1 MKKPLEP
8 GLLKLFRYFALIG
21 LVYFSARWVYD
32 DVSVIRTEIM
42 TFQSV
47 YYVIVHGILFLL
59 LSFQWLE
66 RKLRE
71 RYFPF
76 ILFLYT
82 LAMVGGSWM
91 YLLEPGRG
99 LTHFISQS
107 YSLVPILLV
116 PVVFIAWQYDFRAV
130 VVYTVITNLS
140 DLIIS
145 FLIVGHFT
153 LDTLPVLSLP
163 VIRSFAFGLVGFLVC
178 QLNERQKEQKHK
190 LILANIQLGQYANT
204 LESLA
209 TSRERN
215 RLARELHDTL
225 AHTLS
230 GISVNLEALKTYV
243 PEGNDEVHRML
254 DASLQ
259 AARTGLDGTRR
270 ALKDLRAQPLED
282 LGLELAL
289 KTLLE
294 NLAERNEIKVE
305 TSIAPLTHILPPNVE
320 QAFYR
325 IGQEAIENVAL
336 HADADTIFFNFGEVD
351 GIVEMEIRDNG
362 IGFNPESTH
371 SSDRYGLKG
380 MRERAATIG
389 ADLTVNSQPGVG
401 TKVLLQWERIL

>member
-21 LVYFSARWVYD
+21 LVYFSVIWVYE
-32 DVSVIRTEIM
+32 DVSMIRTEILA
-42 TFQSV
+42 FQSV

-66 RKLRE
+66 RKLKE
-71 RYFPF
+71 RYFPI
-76 ILFLYT
+76 ILIIYT
-82 LAMVGGSWM
+82 FAMVGGSWM

-99 LTHFISQS
+99 ITHFISQS

-116 PVVFIAWQYDFRAV
+116 PVVFIAWQYDYRAV

-145 FLIVGHFT
+145 YLIVRHIAW
-153 LDTLPVLSLP
+153 DTLPVLGLP
-163 VIRSFAFGLVGFLVC
+163 IIRSFAFGLVGFLVS

-230 GISVNLEALKTYV
+230 GISVNLEALKTFV
-243 PEGNDEVHRML
+243 PEGNDEVQRML
-254 DASLQ
+254 DSSLL

-294 NLAERNEIKVE
+294 SLAERQEIRVD
-305 TSIAPLTHILPPNVE
+305 TLITPLTHILPPNVE

-336 HADADTIFFNFGEVD
+336 HANAATIFFNFGEFD

-362 IGFNPESTH
+362 IGFNPESTQ

-380 MRERAATIG
+380 MQERAASIG
-389 ADLTVNSQPGVG
+389 ADLSVNSQPGVG

>member
-8 GLLKLFRYFALIG
+8 GLLKLFRYFAPIG

-71 RYFPF
+71 HYFLF
-76 ILFLYT
+76 ILVLYT

-91 YLLEPGRG
+91 YLLEPSRG
-99 LTHFISQS
+99 LTYFISQS

-116 PVVFIAWQYDFRAV
+116 PVVFIAWQYDFQAV
-130 VVYTVITNLS
+130 VIYTVITNLS

-145 FLIVGHFT
+145 FLIIGHFT
-153 LDTLPVLSLP
+153 LDTLPVFSLP
-163 VIRSFAFGLVGFLVC
+163 VIRSFAFGLVGFLVS

-230 GISVNLEALKTYV
+230 GISVNLEALKTFV
-243 PEGNDEVHRML
+243 PEGNHEVHRML

-259 AARTGLDGTRR
+259 AARSGLDGTRR

-294 NLAERNEIKVE
+294 NLAERHEIKVE
-305 TSIAPLTHILPPNVE
+305 ASTSPLTHILPPNIE

-336 HADADTIFFNFGEVD
+336 HANADTIFFNFGEFD
-351 GIVEMEIRDNG
+351 GIIEMEIRDNG
-362 IGFNPESTH
+362 IGFNPESTQ

-380 MRERAATIG
+380 MRERAASIG
-389 ADLTVNSQPGVG
+389 ADLSVNSQPGVG
-401 TKVLLQWERIL
+401 TKILLQWERIL